1 MAEEIKE
8 KKPERREEKNT
19 EETLVRIFNK
29 DLPGSKNIYS
39 GLTKIK
45 GISWAVSSA
54 ICIKSKVD
62 KVKRIRD
69 LNREEITRIE
79 EVMKDFNFPHFLKN
93 RQKDFDSGE
102 NKHILAVDLDLRNE
116 FDIKRLKKIKSY
128 RGMRHS
134 LKLPVRG
141 QRTRSHFRKSGIA
154 VGVRKPKTGKK
165 S

>member
-1 MAEEIKE
+1 MKE